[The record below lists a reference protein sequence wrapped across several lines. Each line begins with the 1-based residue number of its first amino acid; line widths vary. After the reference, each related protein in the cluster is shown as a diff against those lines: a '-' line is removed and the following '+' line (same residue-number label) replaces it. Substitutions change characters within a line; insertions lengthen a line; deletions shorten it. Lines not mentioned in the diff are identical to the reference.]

1 MVYWIKKP
9 PFFVFINKKIMGDK
23 KYKIKL
29 NNVDKIEELLQEN
42 YDLACQQHTLIQN
55 EINKIMNTTTINNL
69 DIDGKEKYGKIMK
82 EYFTLQQK
90 AITIKMDVAKLMS
103 EIIKHHGDLNK
114 ALNDDSIKKSSL
126 DISKLRKL
134 AKDVN
139 SSASDNKEEYTIK

>member
-1 MVYWIKKP
+1 MVT
-9 PFFVFINKKIMGDK
+9 K
-23 KYKIKL
+23 KYKVKL

-55 EINKIMNTTTINNL
+55 EINKIMHTTTVNNL

-90 AITIKMDVAKLMS
+90 AIIIKMDVAKLMS
-103 EIIKHHGDLNK
+103 EIIKHNGDVNK
-114 ALNDDSIKKSSL
+114 ALNDDNMKKSSL

-139 SSASDNKEEYTIK
+139 ASANDNKEEYTIK

>member
-1 MVYWIKKP
+1 
-9 PFFVFINKKIMGDK
+9 MGDR
-23 KYKIKL
+23 KYKVKL

-42 YDLACQQHTLIQN
+42 YDLACQQHTLIQQ
-55 EINKIMNTTTINNL
+55 EINKIMNTTAVNNL

-114 ALNDDSIKKSSL
+114 ALNDDNMKKSSL

-139 SSASDNKEEYTIK
+139 SSANDNKEEYIIK

>member
-1 MVYWIKKP
+1 MVT
-9 PFFVFINKKIMGDK
+9 K
-23 KYKIKL
+23 KYKVKL

-55 EINKIMNTTTINNL
+55 EINKIMNTTTVNNL

-103 EIIKHHGDLNK
+103 EIIKHNGDVNK
-114 ALNDDSIKKSSL
+114 ALNDDNMKKSSL

-139 SSASDNKEEYTIK
+139 ASANDNKEEYTIK

>member
-1 MVYWIKKP
+1 
-9 PFFVFINKKIMGDK
+9 
-23 KYKIKL
+23 
-29 NNVDKIEELLQEN
+29 
-42 YDLACQQHTLIQN
+42 
-55 EINKIMNTTTINNL
+55 MNTTTVNNL

-103 EIIKHHGDLNK
+103 EIIKHNGDVNK
-114 ALNDDSIKKSSL
+114 ALNDDNMKKSSL

-139 SSASDNKEEYTIK
+139 ASANDNKEEYTIK

>member
-1 MVYWIKKP
+1 MAT
-9 PFFVFINKKIMGDK
+9 K
-23 KYKIKL
+23 KYKVKL

-55 EINKIMNTTTINNL
+55 EINKIMNTTTVNNL

-103 EIIKHHGDLNK
+103 EIIKHNGDVNK
-114 ALNDDSIKKSSL
+114 ALNDDNMKKSSL

-139 SSASDNKEEYTIK
+139 ASANDNKEEYTIK

>member
-1 MVYWIKKP
+1 MVT
-9 PFFVFINKKIMGDK
+9 K
-23 KYKIKL
+23 KYKVKL

-55 EINKIMNTTTINNL
+55 EINKIMNTTTVNNL

-103 EIIKHHGDLNK
+103 EIIKHHGDVNK
-114 ALNDDSIKKSSL
+114 ALNDDNMKKSSL

-139 SSASDNKEEYTIK
+139 SSASENKEKYTIK